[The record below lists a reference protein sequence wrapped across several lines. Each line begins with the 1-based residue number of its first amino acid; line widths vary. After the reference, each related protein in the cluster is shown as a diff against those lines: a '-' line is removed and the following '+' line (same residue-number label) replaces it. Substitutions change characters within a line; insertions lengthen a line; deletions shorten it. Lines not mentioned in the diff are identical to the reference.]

1 MKKLILLLIVGSLFV
16 GCAPMTMQNLS
27 QTSKVQAGMTTD
39 EIRIIMGEPIL
50 TELYSNVEEW
60 HYCRSDWNPPKDR
73 FFLIYFADN
82 KVIAKTFYTRWK
94 ANLFNRNP
102 EHFGSCE
109 HFVKTGDYK
118 VPPEVQ
124 AILDKNTPTSPDL
137 KEPKE
142 PTEPVEG
149 VMPEVP
155 DVKNPEIE
163 MNILDG
169 NISSGSTTLKTEDI
183 IKDCKKECATF
194 TISSDEWCDCMNQCS
209 QDVFDK
215 NKISLGNMEMKVY
228 IKECP

>member
-1 MKKLILLLIVGSLFV
+1 MKKLIFILMVGSLFM
-16 GCAPMTMQNLS
+16 GCFPITMQSLS
-27 QTSKVQAGMTTD
+27 QSSKVKAGMTTD
-39 EIRIIMGEPIL
+39 EVRDIMGEPVM
-50 TELYSNVEEW
+50 TELDRDVEEW
-60 HYCRSDWNPPKDR
+60 HYCRYVINKDR
-73 FFLIYFADN
+73 YLAIFFVDN

-142 PTEPVEG
+142 PIEPEEG
-149 VMPEVP
+149 VMPTVP
-155 DVKNPEIE
+155 DVKLPEIE

-183 IKDCKKECATF
+183 IKDCKKECVTF

-209 QDVFDK
+209 QKVFDK
-215 NKISLGNMEMKVY
+215 ISFGDMNVKIY
-228 IKECP
+228 IEECP

>member
-1 MKKLILLLIVGSLFV
+1 MVGSLFM
-16 GCAPMTMQNLS
+16 GCSIMYTTQNLS
-27 QTSKVQAGMTTD
+27 KSSKVQAGMTTD

-124 AILDKNTPTSPDL
+124 AILDKNTPTSPEL
-137 KEPKE
+137 KEPEE
-142 PTEPVEG
+142 PIEPEEG
-149 VMPEVP
+149 VM
-155 DVKNPEIE
+155 PEIE

-183 IKDCKKECATF
+183 IKDCKKECVTF

-209 QDVFDK
+209 QKVID
-215 NKISLGNMEMKVY
+215 KISFGDMNVKVY
-228 IKECP
+228 IEECP